1 MTLHHGAPVPTV
13 PRTDADPVWLAQQLA
28 QAQWRSASTGGTN
41 CAEVA
46 LLPRGITAVR
56 DSLNPDQQPLV
67 LSDAAF
73 EQFADAVI
81 ADLFRRPPGLD
92 SNPVTATGKN
102 DLAAEWLATHLDS
115 AAWRFGGSGSIGVA
129 FLPRD
134 VTAFCSPLGQDR
146 RLLIFA
152 QPEIT
157 DFFAGIRAGLFRR

>member
-1 MTLHHGAPVPTV
+1 MVEA
-13 PRTDADPVWLAQQLA
+13 
-28 QAQWRSASTGGTN
+28 RSTSSAGY
-41 CAEVA
+41 
-46 LLPRGITAVR
+46 
-56 DSLNPDQQPLV
+56 
-67 LSDAAF
+67 
-73 EQFADAVI
+73 
-81 ADLFRRPPGLD
+81 ADLFRRPPSLD

-102 DLAAEWLATHLDS
+102 ELTAEWLATHLDS
-115 AAWRFGGSGSIGVA
+115 ATWRFGGSESIGVA